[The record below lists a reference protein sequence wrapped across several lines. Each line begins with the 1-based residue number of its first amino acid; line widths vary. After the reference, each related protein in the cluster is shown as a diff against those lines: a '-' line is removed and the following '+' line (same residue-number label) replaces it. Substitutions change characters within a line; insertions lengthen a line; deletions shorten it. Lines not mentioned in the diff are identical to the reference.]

1 MNRDRTSRLV
11 LRVLALLA
19 IVVGIL
25 SLLGVRPMN
34 SRTIEVTLGTAALVV
49 GLVLLGM
56 TLRAKSPG
64 SPTPI
69 A

>member
-1 MNRDRTSRLV
+1 MNRDRLV
-11 LRVLALLA
+11 LRALALLA
-19 IVVGIL
+19 IIVGIL

-34 SRTIEVTLGTAALVV
+34 SRTVEVTLGTVALVI

-56 TLRAKSPG
+56 TLRAKSAG
-64 SPTPI
+64 APTPI

>member
-1 MNRDRTSRLV
+1 MNRDRLV
-11 LRVLALLA
+11 LRALALLA
-19 IVVGIL
+19 IIVGIL

-34 SRTIEVTLGTAALVV
+34 SRTVEVTLGTVALVI

-56 TLRAKSPG
+56 TLRAKSAG

>member
-11 LRVLALLA
+11 LRTFALLA

-34 SRTIEVTLGTAALVV
+34 SRTVEVTLGTAALVV

-56 TLRAKSPG
+56 TMRTKPAALPPSI
-64 SPTPI
+64 T
-69 A
+69 